1 MEPIEPIADSDK
13 KDKKYYVYILES
25 SDRKA
30 TYVGA
35 TVDLNHR
42 LRQHNKELA
51 GGAHATSV
59 KVAQGCTWNRICFI
73 QGFPDWPAALQ
84 FEWRLKQLSRMLLK
98 GDTSKN
104 DTSKNDTSKN
114 DTSKNDTSKSDN
126 NKNSKPIERRIQALH
141 QLLSLDKPTT
151 KAIPY
156 SNWPSPPEIIWEKNI
171 VKN

>member
-1 MEPIEPIADSDK
+1 MDAFDK
-13 KDKKYYVYILES
+13 DPTANTHSDKKYYVYILES
-25 SDRKA
+25 SDCKA

-84 FEWRLKQLSRMLLK
+84 FEWRLKQISRILLK
-98 GDTSKN
+98 T
-104 DTSKNDTSKN
+104 
-114 DTSKNDTSKSDN
+114 
-126 NKNSKPIERRIQALH
+126 NKADAPIQRRIQALH

-156 SNWPSPPEIIWEKNI
+156 SNWPSPPEIIWEKNY
-171 VKN
+171 